1 MRGVHDKEPGKSDAP
16 LHTRVSRVPAR
27 CLLVRPLFLCYRRT
41 HYQDTQVSKCILK
54 NGTGVRLVV
63 RKPDSS
69 GLDPYQPPAILE
81 PGENAFFLCDKI
93 ILPENGKPGISL
105 TMNIQ
110 VFQGPMGWLPDDN
123 PQEDLTVKGP
133 GKVGGRPTKTIST
146 FVDVGGGTKYPTDID
161 FDVSS
166 LVLDNEDN
174 DSYEIRVTQYIR
186 A

>member
-27 CLLVRPLFLCYRRT
+27 CLLVHPPFLCYRRT
-41 HYQDTQVSKCILK
+41 HQGKEVNKCILK

-81 PGENAFFLCDKI
+81 PGENAFFLCESSVIGGDKTV
-93 ILPENGKPGISL
+93 NL

-123 PQEDLTVKGP
+123 PQEDVTVTE
-133 GKVGGRPTKTIST
+133 GKNGGRPTKTIST
-146 FVDVGGGTKYPTDID
+146 FVDVGGGTKYPTEIN
-161 FDVSS
+161 FDVGSV
-166 LVLDNEDN
+166 VLDNEDN
-174 DSYEIRVTQYIR
+174 DLFEIRVTQYIR

>member
-81 PGENAFFLCDKI
+81 PGENAFFLSDKTAG
-93 ILPENGKPGISL
+93 LSL
-105 TMNIQ
+105 TLDIQ
-110 VFQGPMGWLPDDN
+110 VFQGPMGWLPDDGA
-123 PQEDLTVKGP
+123 QGVTVTEGGP
-133 GKVGGRPTKTIST
+133 SSTVST
-146 FVDVGGGTKYPTDID
+146 FVEVKNDGMKYPTD
-161 FDVSS
+161 FVFAVS
-166 LVLDNEDN
+166 
-174 DSYEIRVTQYIR
+174 IR
-186 A
+186 AWWTTKSPSRSLKPSGPEAFHLGKVQV

>member
-1 MRGVHDKEPGKSDAP
+1 VRGVHDKEPGKSDAP

-41 HYQDTQVSKCILK
+41 HYQDTQVNKCILK

-81 PGENAFFLCDKI
+81 PGENAFFLFQSSEFIGGVKTAG
-93 ILPENGKPGISL
+93 LSL

-123 PQEDLTVKGP
+123 PQEDVTVAE
-133 GKVGGRPTKTIST
+133 GKTGGRPTKTIST
-146 FVDVGGGTKYPTDID
+146 FVDVGGGTKYPTEID
-161 FDVSS
+161 FDVGGSS
-166 LVLDNEDN
+166 LAN
-174 DSYEIRVTQYIR
+174 DLFVIKVTQYIR

>member
-1 MRGVHDKEPGKSDAP
+1 M
-16 LHTRVSRVPAR
+16 
-27 CLLVRPLFLCYRRT
+27 
-41 HYQDTQVSKCILK
+41 
-54 NGTGVRLVV
+54 V

-123 PQEDLTVKGP
+123 PQEDVTVTE
-133 GKVGGRPTKTIST
+133 GKNGGRPTKTIST